1 MFDCNKNIK
10 ENEPSKESFG
20 VVFAIVFLLIG
31 LYPLMSG
38 LGVRMWALIVALLLL
53 LSAYFVPKVLS
64 IPNKLWFKFGMM
76 LGNIIAPLIMAFVY
90 FFTVFPIGLIMR
102 LLGKD
107 LLMQKIDKNLKSYW
121 VERKEPVGSM
131 KNQF

>member
-1 MFDCNKNIK
+1 MFDFNKNIK

-20 VVFAIVFLLIG
+20 VVFAMVFLLIG

-38 LGVRMWALIVALLLL
+38 LGVRMWALIVVLLLL

-90 FFTVFPIGLIMR
+90 FFTVLPIGLIMR

-121 VERKEPVGSM
+121 IERKEPVGSM